1 MLSTTQALRW
11 WAAESLMGVPVLFRF
26 KSKAT
31 SDLIMLE
38 PDARTLLRMML
49 GDDPNRGIVLS
60 KDLAATIAR
69 LETALAQ
76 VSAHSPAPP
85 LNVKKS
91 STAREEAE
99 LDMQTVHVSRRAAP
113 MLQMLKRCQAE
124 QADLVWGV

>member
-1 MLSTTQALRW
+1 ML
-11 WAAESLMGVPVLFRF
+11 FKF

-49 GDDPNRGIVLS
+49 GDDPVQGIVLAQ
-60 KDLAATIAR
+60 DLPATIAR

-76 VSAHSPAPP
+76 ASA
-85 LNVKKS
+85 NNS
-91 STAREEAE
+91 SHPNGVPTGPTKTDEDA
-99 LDMQTVHVSRRAAP
+99 LDEHTVQVGRRAAP

-124 QADLVWGV
+124 QADVVWGV